1 MGGRTLLR
9 RAVVSSVAGGT
20 VLGLLTLAL
29 PSAPA
34 PAASTSVPA
43 VSGNWAGYV
52 AAPASGSGV
61 SAVSGSWIVPPAGSL
76 PPGLSSDWVG
86 IGGMNSTDL
95 IQTGTLEA
103 SQPLD
108 SLLGFP
114 TYSAW
119 YELLPGPQVTFGGPV
134 SPGDHMTASV
144 VSNGG
149 NSWTIS
155 LADGGRWSA
164 TKTVSY
170 QSSGSSAEWVHES
183 TSVEFDVAGVGL
195 PPVPIPMGGSGT
207 VTFDHGGAVIGGVQ
221 RTIASSGAMQVI
233 ALPVESA
240 VSGLDGDNDGF
251 NVCTYTVICSPP
263 AS

>member
-52 AAPASGSGV
+52 AAPSSGSGV
-61 SAVSGSWIVPPAGSL
+61 TAVSGSWTVPPAGTL

-86 IGGMNSTDL
+86 IGGFNSTDL
-95 IQTGTLEA
+95 IQTGTQQT
-103 SQPLD
+103 SPPLD
-108 SLLGFP
+108 QLLGSP

-119 YELLPGPQVTFGGPV
+119 YELLPGPQITFGGPV
-134 SPGDHMTASV
+134 GPGDHMTASI
-144 VSNGG
+144 VSNGA
-149 NSWTIS
+149 NSWTIN
-155 LADGGRWSA
+155 LADAGRWSA
-164 TKTVSY
+164 SKTVSY
-170 QSSGSSAEWVHES
+170 QSSESSAEWIHES
-183 TSVEFDVAGVGL
+183 TSLEFSVGGVGL

-207 VTFDHGGAVIGGVQ
+207 VTFDHGGAVIGGST
-221 RTIASSGAMQVI
+221 RTIASSGAIQVI

-240 VSGLDGDNDGF
+240 VSGLDSDNDGF
-251 NVCTYTVICSPP
+251 NVCTYAVLCSPP
-263 AS
+263 SS